1 MERRTQELVSSKNK
15 SIKIGIIPGH
25 FATNH
30 SHINYYVDLNSIKR
44 SFKMAK
50 ETAKELA
57 SEYMNT
63 HIDTIICM
71 EGTSM
76 LGALLAQELCE
87 SNHHSINSGNDI
99 YLINPE
105 MNSNNQIIFR
115 DDSQGKIWNKR
126 ILLLISS
133 ASTGKTIN
141 RCVECLKY
149 YNGVLVGVSAVF
161 SAIKEL
167 DGIKVTSV
175 FSSDD
180 IPDYMTFSTGECPAC
195 KEKQKVDAIV
205 NAHGYS
211 KL

>member
-1 MERRTQELVSSKNK
+1 
-15 SIKIGIIPGH
+15 
-25 FATNH
+25 
-30 SHINYYVDLNSIKR
+30 
-44 SFKMAK
+44 MAK

-57 SEYMNT
+57 AEYMNT

-133 ASTGKTIN
+133 ASTGMTIN

-167 DGIKVTSV
+167 DGVKVNSV

-180 IPDYMTFSTGECPAC
+180 IPDYMTFSTSECPAC

>member
-44 SFKMAK
+44 SYKMAK

-57 SEYMNT
+57 TEYMNT
-63 HIDTIICM
+63 PIDTIICM

-76 LGALLAQELCE
+76 LGALLAQQLCD
-87 SNHHSINSGNDI
+87 SSLHSINSDNDI

-105 MNSNNQIIFR
+105 TNSNNQIIFR
-115 DDSQGKIWNKR
+115 DDSQSKIWNKN

-133 ASTGKTIN
+133 ASTGQSID
-141 RCVECLKY
+141 RCIQCLQY
-149 YNGVLVGVSAVF
+149 YNGNLVGVASVF
-161 SAIKEL
+161 SAISEL
-167 DGIKVTSV
+167 NGIKVNSIFTA
-175 FSSDD
+175 DD
-180 IPDYMTFSTGECPAC
+180 IPDYCTTSIANCEAC
-195 KEKQKVDAIV
+195 KAKQKIDAIV
-205 NAHGYS
+205 NAYGYS

>member
-1 MERRTQELVSSKNK
+1 MERRTQELASAKNK

-57 SEYMNT
+57 VEYINT

-76 LGALLAQELCE
+76 IGALLAEQLTEG
-87 SNHHSINSGNDI
+87 NQHSINSGNDI

-126 ILLLISS
+126 VLLLISS
-133 ASTGKTIN
+133 ASTGRTID

-167 DGIKVTSV
+167 DGVKVNSLFTT
-175 FSSDD
+175 DD
-180 IPDYMTFSTGECPAC
+180 IPDYKSYSIGDCPCC

>member
-1 MERRTQELVSSKNK
+1 MERRTQELVSAKNK

-57 SEYMNT
+57 AEYINT

-76 LGALLAQELCE
+76 LGALLAEQLCE
-87 SNHHSINSGNDI
+87 SSQHSINNGNDI

-133 ASTGKTIN
+133 ASTGRTID

-149 YNGVLVGVSAVF
+149 YNGILVGVSAVF

-167 DGIKVTSV
+167 DGIKVNSV
-175 FSSDD
+175 FTTDD
-180 IPDYMTFSTGECPAC
+180 IPDYKSCAIGECQAC
-195 KEKQKVDAIV
+195 KEKQKVDALV

>member
-1 MERRTQELVSSKNK
+1 MERRTQELVSAKNK

-57 SEYMNT
+57 AEYINT

-76 LGALLAQELCE
+76 LGALLAEQLSEG
-87 SNHHSINSGNDI
+87 NQHSINSGNDI

-133 ASTGKTIN
+133 ASTGRSIN
-141 RCVECLKY
+141 RCIECLKY

-167 DGIKVTSV
+167 DGIKVNSIFTT
-175 FSSDD
+175 DD
-180 IPDYMTFSTGECPAC
+180 IPDYKSHSIGECTAC

>member
-1 MERRTQELVSSKNK
+1 MERRTQELVSAKNK

-57 SEYMNT
+57 VEYINT
-63 HIDTIICM
+63 PIDTIICM

-76 LGALLAQELCE
+76 IGALLAEQLTEG
-87 SNHHSINSGNDI
+87 NQHSINNGNDI

-105 MNSNNQIIFR
+105 TNSNNQIIFR

-126 ILLLISS
+126 VLLLISS
-133 ASTGKTIN
+133 ASTGRTID

-149 YNGVLVGVSAVF
+149 YNGILVGVSAVF

-167 DGIKVTSV
+167 DGIKVNSLFTI
-175 FSSDD
+175 DD
-180 IPDYMTFSTGECPAC
+180 IPDYNSYSIGECPAC
-195 KEKQKVDAIV
+195 KEKQKVDALV

>member
-1 MERRTQELVSSKNK
+1 MERRTQELVSAKNK

-57 SEYMNT
+57 VEYINT
-63 HIDTIICM
+63 PIDTIICM

-76 LGALLAQELCE
+76 IGALLAEQLTEG
-87 SNHHSINSGNDI
+87 NQHSINNGNDI

-105 MNSNNQIIFR
+105 TNSNNQIIFR

-126 ILLLISS
+126 VLLLISS
-133 ASTGKTIN
+133 ASTGRTID

-149 YNGVLVGVSAVF
+149 YNGILVGVSAVF

-167 DGIKVTSV
+167 EGIKVNSLFTA
-175 FSSDD
+175 DD
-180 IPDYMTFSTGECPAC
+180 IPDYKSYSISDCPCC
-195 KEKQKVDAIV
+195 KEKQKVDALV

>member
-1 MERRTQELVSSKNK
+1 MERRTQELVSAKNK

-44 SFKMAK
+44 SFKTAK

-57 SEYMNT
+57 AEYMNIP
-63 HIDTIICM
+63 IDTIICM

-76 LGALLAQELCE
+76 LGALLAEQLCD
-87 SNHHSINSGNDI
+87 SNLHSINNGNDI

-105 MNSNNQIIFR
+105 TNSNNQIIFR
-115 DDSQGKIWNKR
+115 DDSQSKIWNKR

-133 ASTGKTIN
+133 ASTGMTID
-141 RCVECLKY
+141 RCVECLNY
-149 YNGVLVGVSAVF
+149 YNGNLVGVCAVF
-161 SAIKEL
+161 SAIDEL
-167 DGIKVTSV
+167 NGIPVKSV
-175 FSSDD
+175 FTTKD
-180 IPDYMTFSTGECPAC
+180 IPDYCSTSIGSCEAC
-195 KEKQKVDAIV
+195 KSKQKIDAIV
-205 NAHGYS
+205 NAYGYS

>member
-1 MERRTQELVSSKNK
+1 MERRTQELVSAKNK

-57 SEYMNT
+57 VEYINT
-63 HIDTIICM
+63 PIDTIICM

-76 LGALLAQELCE
+76 IGALLAEQLTEG
-87 SNHHSINSGNDI
+87 NQHSINSGNDI

-105 MNSNNQIIFR
+105 TNSNNQIIFR

-126 ILLLISS
+126 VLLLISS
-133 ASTGKTIN
+133 ASTGRTID

-167 DGIKVTSV
+167 DGIKVNSLFTT
-175 FSSDD
+175 DD
-180 IPDYMTFSTGECPAC
+180 IPDYNSCSIGECPAC
-195 KEKQKVDAIV
+195 REKQKVDALV

>member
-1 MERRTQELVSSKNK
+1 MERRMQELVSEKNK
-15 SIKIGIIPGH
+15 AIKIGIIPGH

-30 SHINYYVDLNSIKR
+30 SHINYYVDLNGIKR

-57 SEYMNT
+57 AEYINT

-76 LGALLAQELCE
+76 IGALLAEQLTEG
-87 SNHHSINSGNDI
+87 SNHFINHGNDI

-133 ASTGKTIN
+133 ASTGRTID

-149 YNGVLVGVSAVF
+149 YNGILVGVSAVF

-167 DGIKVTSV
+167 DGIKVNSV
-175 FSSDD
+175 FTTDD
-180 IPDYMTFSTGECPAC
+180 IPDYSTFAPSECVCC

>member
-57 SEYMNT
+57 AEYMNT

-71 EGTSM
+71 EGTLM

-133 ASTGKTIN
+133 ASTGMTIN

-180 IPDYMTFSTGECPAC
+180 IPDYMTFSTVECPAC

>member
-1 MERRTQELVSSKNK
+1 MERRTQELASAKNS

-30 SHINYYVDLNSIKR
+30 SHINYYVDLNRIKR
-44 SFKMAK
+44 SYKTAK

-57 SEYMNT
+57 AEYMNT
-63 HIDTIICM
+63 QIDTIICM

-76 LGALLAQELCE
+76 IGALMAEQLCD
-87 SNHHSINSGNDI
+87 SSLHSINGGNDI

-105 MNSNNQIIFR
+105 TNSNNQIIFR
-115 DDSQGKIWNKR
+115 DDSQSKIWNKR

-133 ASTGKTIN
+133 ASTGKTID

-149 YNGVLVGVSAVF
+149 YNGNLVGVSAVF

-167 DGIKVTSV
+167 DGIKVNSLFTT
-175 FSSDD
+175 DD
-180 IPDYMTFSTGECPAC
+180 IPDYCSSPISECPEC
-195 KEKQKVDAIV
+195 REKHKIDAIV
-205 NAHGYS
+205 NAYGYS

>member
-1 MERRTQELVSSKNK
+1 MERRTQELVSAKNK

-57 SEYMNT
+57 TEYMNT
-63 HIDTIICM
+63 PIDTIICM

-76 LGALLAQELCE
+76 LGALLAEQLCD
-87 SNHHSINSGNDI
+87 SSLHSINSGNDI

-105 MNSNNQIIFR
+105 TNSNNQIIFR
-115 DDSQGKIWNKR
+115 DDSQSKIWNKR

-133 ASTGKTIN
+133 ASTGMSIN

-149 YNGVLVGVSAVF
+149 YNGNLVGVSAVF

-167 DGIKVTSV
+167 DGIPVSSV
-175 FSSDD
+175 FTTDD
-180 IPDYMTFSTGECPAC
+180 IPDYCSTSIDNCECC
-195 KEKQKVDAIV
+195 KAKQKIDAIV
-205 NAHGYS
+205 NAYGYS

>member
-57 SEYMNT
+57 AEYMNT

-76 LGALLAQELCE
+76 LGALLAEQLCE

-105 MNSNNQIIFR
+105 TNSNNQIIFR

-141 RCVECLKY
+141 RCMECLKY
-149 YNGVLVGVSAVF
+149 YNGNLVGISSVF
-161 SAIKEL
+161 SAIKEI
-167 DGIKVTSV
+167 DGIKVTSI
-175 FSSDD
+175 FSTDD
-180 IPDYMTFSTGECPAC
+180 IPDYKTSPIGECTAC
-195 KEKQKVDAIV
+195 KEKQKVDALV

>member
-1 MERRTQELVSSKNK
+1 MERRTQELISAKNK

-57 SEYMNT
+57 VEYINT
-63 HIDTIICM
+63 PIDTIICM

-76 LGALLAQELCE
+76 IGALLAEQLTEG
-87 SNHHSINSGNDI
+87 NQHSINNGNDI

-105 MNSNNQIIFR
+105 TNSNNQIIFR

-126 ILLLISS
+126 VLLLISS
-133 ASTGKTIN
+133 ASTGRTID

-149 YNGVLVGVSAVF
+149 YNGILVGVSAVF

-167 DGIKVTSV
+167 DGIKVNSLFTI
-175 FSSDD
+175 DD
-180 IPDYMTFSTGECPAC
+180 IPDYNSYSIGECPAC
-195 KEKQKVDAIV
+195 KEKQKVDALV